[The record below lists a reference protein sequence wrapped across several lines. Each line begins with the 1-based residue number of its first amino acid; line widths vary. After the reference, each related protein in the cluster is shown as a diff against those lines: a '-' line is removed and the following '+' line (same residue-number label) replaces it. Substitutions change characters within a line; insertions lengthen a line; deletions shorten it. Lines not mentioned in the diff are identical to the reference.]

1 MTTSALLSPAH
12 VQATNV
18 VFPSGAIQQLQAW
31 AIKQPSA
38 LALLHK
44 QHGRW
49 QAYRW
54 GDLPATLER
63 LQHDLLKQG
72 LVPGVRLA
80 LAGALTPEL
89 ILLAL
94 AAQAVGA
101 VLVSID
107 RDAQGEQLKT
117 LLQAAQPGHAFV
129 QDRKT
134 IASWLASGYSNAAP
148 LPLLTSQ
155 MAKYETSSW
164 RILPLHG
171 LISHGLASFPHGLIS
186 LRRSLKQRTVSWV
199 DEGTEWQAG
208 LAQVVKH
215 WLNSGHVLASPET
228 GSASSRDR
236 REIQPHMLLA
246 SPARQLALQQELEQ
260 RLPASGSWRRYVIE
274 RGRGDASSWLGR
286 WLLGRVAYL
295 HGLPLQH
302 DGWGTSRGAAA

>member
-1 MTTSALLSPAH
+1 MTTSALLSSSH

-18 VFPSGAIQQLQAW
+18 VFPAGAIHKLQAW

-44 QHGRW
+44 QHGHW

-63 LQHDLLKQG
+63 LQHGLLKQG
-72 LVPGVRLA
+72 LVPGARLA

-94 AAQAVGA
+94 AAHAAGA

-107 RDAQGEQLKT
+107 HTAQGEQLKA
-117 LLQAAQPGHAFV
+117 LLQAAQPSHAFV

-134 IASWLASGYSNAAP
+134 IAAWLASGYSNATP
-148 LPLLTSQ
+148 LLLLTSQ

-171 LISHGLASFPHGLIS
+171 LISSGLASLPHSLIG
-186 LRRSLKQRTVSWV
+186 LRRSLKQRTVVWV

-208 LAQVVKH
+208 LAQIVEH
-215 WLNSGHVLASPET
+215 WLNSGHVLVSPET

-236 REIQPHMLLA
+236 REIQPQVLLA

-260 RLPASGSWRRYVIE
+260 RLPASGSWRRYIIE
-274 RGRGDASSWLGR
+274 QGRGDASSRLAR
-286 WLLGRVAYL
+286 RLLGRVAYL

-302 DGWGTSRGAAA
+302 DGWGASRGAAS